1 MATKCAGFTNAG
13 KSCQGTPLPGGTLC
27 FVHDPAM
34 AERRQQ
40 GSVKGGQGKSA
51 KARARKQLRDAVMAP
66 NDVAGLLSLSMQK
79 VAVGKMEANVGSA
92 LASMAKA
99 LMAVQETSELTDRL
113 AALEHAAGIEADNVT
128 SFPDRRRA

>member
-1 MATKCAGFTNAG
+1 MA
-13 KSCQGTPLPGGTLC
+13 LPSGTLC
-27 FVHDPAM
+27 FVHDPAL

-40 GSVKGGQGKSA
+40 GSVKGGHGKGA

-99 LMAVQETSELTDRL
+99 LMAVQETAELADRL
-113 AALEHAAGIEADNVT
+113 AALEHAAGIEPDNVT
-128 SFPDRRRA
+128 SFLDRRIS

>member
-13 KSCQGTPLPGGTLC
+13 KPCQGTPLPGRTLC

-40 GSVKGGQGKSA
+40 GAVKGGRGKSA
-51 KARARKQLRDAVMAP
+51 KVRARRQLRDSVMAP
-66 NDVAGLLSLSMQK
+66 NDVAGLLSISMQK
-79 VAVGKMEANVGSA
+79 VATGVMEPGVGTA

-99 LMAVQETSELTDRL
+99 LMSVQETAELEGRL
-113 AALEHAAGIEADNVT
+113 AALEQAAGIEPDNVT
-128 SFPDRRRA
+128 SIDERRQA